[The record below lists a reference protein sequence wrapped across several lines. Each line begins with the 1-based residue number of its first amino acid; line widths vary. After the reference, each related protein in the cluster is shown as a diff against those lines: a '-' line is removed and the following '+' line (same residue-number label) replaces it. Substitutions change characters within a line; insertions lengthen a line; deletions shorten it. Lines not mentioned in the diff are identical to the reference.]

1 MFINFEND
9 IFNVNKIIKAYMD
22 GSTIRIRSMEENET
36 EIIYDTEEQAIEA
49 LDNLFKLL
57 NNHV

>member
-22 GSTIRIRSMEENET
+22 GSTIRIRSIEENET